1 MTRTNCRIFV
11 AIACFLV
18 APLLRAQVWVTVASE
33 SPTISVA
40 LPAGATYRLGNVND
54 GKWSASITISAATT
68 INPTAFYDGQYSF
81 PDPDPGVAKCLQVL
95 EIAAA
100 QVGTVTDSSVAQALV
115 TTVNVPGTA
124 PVAPPPAP
132 APASIPVP
140 PGQVYIVSL
149 SNISIVP
156 GSADALV
163 FNPTSG
169 MVPLSQLIGTLLS
182 GIQLN
187 MTIDGITLNCSFGET
202 FTSGSS
208 SLICVVPATSS
219 P

>member
-81 PDPDPGVAKCLQVL
+81 PDPDPGVPKVLQVL
-95 EIAAA
+95 EIATA
-100 QVGTVTDSSVAQALV
+100 QTVTLTDSSVTPAVV
-115 TTVNVPGTA
+115 TTVTVPGTA
-124 PVAPPPAP
+124 PVAPPPSI
-132 APASIPVP
+132 ASIPVP

-156 GSADALV
+156 GSVDALV

-182 GIQLN
+182 GIQLS

-202 FTSGSS
+202 FTSGAS
-208 SLICVVPATSS
+208 SLICVVPATPSH
-219 P
+219 